1 MTKPD
6 TADQIIEAATEVA
19 QPNARTEA
27 VDATVLATGKRV
39 NARRVKTERKPS
51 PRKAAITGASRI
63 ATPKAARKA
72 SLKAI
77 PKIATLK
84 AAKVANLKAA
94 AKPATSQYTEERPM
108 NFDATNWTSA
118 QPFAA
123 LPGADRFQTM
133 FTEAGSRGQQ
143 ALEKGRTVVE
153 QMTELTRANVE
164 AVVEA
169 GKIAATGAKSV
180 GEDALQRTRTGLEQ
194 NVADFKS
201 LAKAGS
207 PTEFFQLQSEIAR
220 SNFDRM
226 VATFSQLT
234 EQSVKLAGEAI
245 QPLSNRAAV
254 NAEKLNELTA

>member
-1 MTKPD
+1 MTEFD
-6 TADQIIEAATEVA
+6 TTDETAAALNEQTETVE
-19 QPNARTEA
+19 P
-27 VDATVLATGKRV
+27 TVLAAVKRV
-39 NARRVKTERKPS
+39 NARRVKTERKPRA
-51 PRKAAITGASRI
+51 RKAATSDNTKI
-63 ATPKAARKA
+63 AAPKIRTPKPAAEPAA
-72 SLKAI
+72 S
-77 PKIATLK
+77 
-84 AAKVANLKAA
+84 
-94 AKPATSQYTEERPM
+94 PATEEMPM
-108 NFDATNWTSA
+108 NYDATNWTNR

-123 LPGADRFQTM
+123 LPGADKFQTL
-133 FTEAGSRGQQ
+133 FAEAGSRGQQ

-169 GKIAATGAKSV
+169 GKIAATGAKTV
-180 GEDALQRTRTGLEQ
+180 GEDALQRTRAGLEQ
-194 NVADFKS
+194 NVAEFKS
-201 LAKAGS
+201 LAQAGS